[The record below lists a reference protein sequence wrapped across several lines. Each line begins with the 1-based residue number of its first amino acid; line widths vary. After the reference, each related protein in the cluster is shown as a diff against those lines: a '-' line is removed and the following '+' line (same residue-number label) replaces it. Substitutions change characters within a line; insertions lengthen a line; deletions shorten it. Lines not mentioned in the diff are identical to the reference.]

1 MSISICIP
9 SFLGTKEDI
18 TEVFNKIGIGKINE
32 IMIKQKGKFQVAFI
46 YLEKWNLQKPVIQR
60 IYKTLCDGEEINL
73 VYKFPW
79 FWKCRANHDITELKF
94 KKLNKE
100 NKKTNEKLTNLENKL
115 WILRDYTKY
124 LQQQNLKTPQSI
136 I

>member
-46 YLEKWNLQKPVIQR
+46 YLEKWNLQNGLVIYLPHGYEGQGAEHSSAR
-60 IYKTLCDGEEINL
+60 MERFLQLCAQNEYIKLYVME
-73 VYKFPW
+73 
-79 FWKCRANHDITELKF
+79 
-94 KKLNKE
+94 KKL
-100 NKKTNEKLTNLENKL
+100 
-115 WILRDYTKY
+115 I
-124 LQQQNLKTPQSI
+124 
-136 I
+136 